1 MPSMSDPH
9 TSLLAILDAIDKVE
23 RYSEKFDND
32 DDFYHDELSF
42 DATMMQFIVIG
53 EMVAKINDTYKKSHP
68 EVPWL
73 EIKNFRNIVAHDYF
87 GIDSTEIWSII
98 QTHLPKLKTQI
109 SSLVT
114 N

>member
-1 MPSMSDPH
+1 MLFMSNPH
-9 TSLLAILDAIDKVE
+9 IALLAILDAIEKVE
-23 RYSEKFDND
+23 RYSKKFDND

-53 EMVAKINDTYKKSHP
+53 EMVAKINDTYKDDHTS
-68 EVPWL
+68 VPWK

-98 QTHLPKLKTQI
+98 QIHLPKLKIQI
-109 SSLVT
+109 SSLVG
-114 N
+114 

>member
-1 MPSMSDPH
+1 MSDVKMA
-9 TSLLAILDAIDKVE
+9 LLSIIEAIEKVE
-23 RYSEKFDND
+23 RYSHKFSND

-53 EMVAKINDTYKKSHP
+53 EMVSKMDDCYKDEHNS
-68 EVPWL
+68 VPWK

-87 GIDSTEIWSII
+87 GIDSSEIWSII

-109 SSLVT
+109 SALIASL
-114 N
+114 

>member
-1 MPSMSDPH
+1 MSNPH
-9 TSLLAILDAIDKVE
+9 IALLAILDAIEKVE
-23 RYSEKFDND
+23 RYSKKFDND

-53 EMVAKINDTYKKSHP
+53 EMVAKINDTYKDDHTS
-68 EVPWL
+68 VPWK

-98 QTHLPKLKTQI
+98 QIHLPKLKIQI
-109 SSLVT
+109 SSLVG
-114 N
+114 